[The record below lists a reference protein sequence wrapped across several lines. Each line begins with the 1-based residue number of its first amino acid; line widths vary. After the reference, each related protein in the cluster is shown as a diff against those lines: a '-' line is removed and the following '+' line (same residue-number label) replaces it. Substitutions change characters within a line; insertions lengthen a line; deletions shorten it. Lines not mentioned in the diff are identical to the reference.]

1 MCSGGIACTSSPSP
15 LKSCAAS
22 DYAAAERLFRE
33 VLILQRKVWGNE
45 HPNVGFGLNNLARVL
60 HMGDYEAAEGLY
72 RQALELRRKKLPAGH
87 PNIAGSLTWLGKLLT
102 DRGNAQAG
110 ELLLREALE
119 IRRRTLAAGDWQ
131 TAETESLLGACLTA
145 LQRYEEAE
153 PLLVVSYTT
162 LKARRGDQDRRTRRT
177 LQYLID
183 LYQAWGKL
191 EKTAQYRTLL
201 PKENQ

>member
-1 MCSGGIACTSSPSP
+1 
-15 LKSCAAS
+15 
-22 DYAAAERLFRE
+22 
-33 VLILQRKVWGNE
+33 
-45 HPNVGFGLNNLARVL
+45 
-60 HMGDYEAAEGLY
+60 
-72 RQALELRRKKLPAGH
+72 LPAGH

-110 ELLLREALE
+110 EPLLREALE

-131 TAETESLLGACLTA
+131 TAETESFLGACQAA

-153 PLLVVSYTT
+153 PLLVESYAT

-183 LYQAWGKL
+183 LYEAWGNP
-191 EKTAQYRTLL
+191 EKAAQYRAHL
-201 PKENQ
+201 PKL